1 MTESSESSKPKSG
14 DYKREASWPSVLFFI
29 HLNILGL
36 YGIVIL
42 FTNTKLITI
51 AFSTILTLM
60 GIYGSTVGAHR
71 LWAHGTFKA
80 STTLRILLMLC
91 QTMAGNGSIYD
102 FVRAHRLHHK
112 AFKTAD
118 DPYYSDK
125 DFMSSQVFAH
135 IRKLSARQEKMIEE
149 VNMKDMEDD
158 GVVMFQKRFY
168 WILYIILFVLLPI
181 NAPLE
186 YWDDTAQAAIFVAF
200 SLRYLIVIN
209 VAWLINSAHFI
220 WALDKNHKQ
229 SDSNMVF
236 IVTKS
241 YWPQYHYLLP
251 YDYQSGE
258 FGNYGEG
265 SSTSLIRIFAAMGW
279 ATGLKTVTSEAVRK
293 GLANAVDTGKD
304 VVECLNEA
312 SEAEMLNLAPDHYL
326 KRENLQ

>member
-1 MTESSESSKPKSG
+1 MTESSDSSKPKSA

-42 FTNTKLITI
+42 FTNAKLITI
-51 AFSTILTLM
+51 IFSTILTLM

-71 LWAHGTFKA
+71 LWAHATFKA
-80 STTLRILLMLC
+80 NTTLRILLMLC

-102 FVRAHRLHHK
+102 FVRSHRLHHK
-112 AFKTAD
+112 AFKTPD

-135 IRKLSARQEKMIEE
+135 IRKFSARQEKLIEE
-149 VNMKDMEDD
+149 VNMKDIEED

-168 WILYIILFVLLPI
+168 WILYLILFVLLPI

-209 VAWLINSAHFI
+209 ISWLIHSAHFI

-236 IVTKS
+236 IVTKT

-279 ATGLKTVTSEAVRK
+279 ATNLKTVTSEAVRK

-312 SEAEMLNLAPDHYL
+312 SEAEMLTLAPDHYL
-326 KRENLQ
+326 KREHLQ

>member
-1 MTESSESSKPKSG
+1 MTENSEDSKPRSA

-42 FTNTKLITI
+42 FTHTKLITI

-71 LWAHGTFKA
+71 LWAHATFKA
-80 STTLRILLMLC
+80 NRTLRILLMLC

-102 FVRAHRLHHK
+102 WVRSHRLHHI

-118 DPYYSDK
+118 DPFYSDK
-125 DFMSSQVFAH
+125 DFVSSQVFAH
-135 IRKLSARQEKMIEE
+135 IRKLSARQEKMLEKID
-149 VNMKDMEDD
+149 MKDVEED

-186 YWDDTAQAAIFVAF
+186 YWDDTVQAAIFVAF

-251 YDYQSGE
+251 FDYQSGE

-265 SSTSLIRIFAAMGW
+265 TSTSLIRIFAAMGW
-279 ATGLKTVTSEAVRK
+279 ATDLRTVTSEAVRK
-293 GLANAVDTGKD
+293 GLATAVDTGRD
-304 VVECLNEA
+304 VVECLKEA
-312 SEAEMLNLAPDHYL
+312 SEAELLNLPSDHYL
-326 KRENLQ
+326 KREHLE